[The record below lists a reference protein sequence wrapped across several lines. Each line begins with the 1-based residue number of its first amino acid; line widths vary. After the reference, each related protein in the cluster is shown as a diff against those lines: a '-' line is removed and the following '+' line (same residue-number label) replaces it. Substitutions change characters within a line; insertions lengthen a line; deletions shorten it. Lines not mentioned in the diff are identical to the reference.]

1 MKRYTSIFLLIAIVL
16 SLMSPVYATPRASII
31 FTKSSASLAESS
43 GDLIITVY
51 VGASSILDEIGASSV
66 ELQQKINGRW
76 TTVCTFTPSQ
86 YSNLMTTSATF
97 LRTSVTYDNPTS
109 NNQYRAYVTF
119 YGRSGNVSDEIT
131 TYSTTYTT

>member
-1 MKRYTSIFLLIAIVL
+1 MKRYTSIFLLIAIVF

-43 GDLIITVY
+43 GDLIITVH

-66 ELQQKINGRW
+66 ELQQKVNGRW

-86 YSNLMTTSATF
+86 SSNLMTTGATF
-97 LRTSVTYDNPTS
+97 SELRRVLVRAGAASVYG
-109 NNQYRAYVTF
+109 VTF
-119 YGRSGNVSDEIT
+119 CRVVRAI
-131 TYSTTYTT
+131 